1 VDLVC
6 DLHETLMGSV
16 RGGEE
21 RPGELREVPVY
32 IGARDGTP
40 EDANFIPANP
50 DLVPSCS
57 TSFFSYVGRGGVP
70 AAHRRGAD
78 PLPVRDHP
86 PFRDG
91 NGRMGRLLIM
101 LQLYDSGLL
110 PGPYTYLS
118 AYFKRFGD
126 QYRAKAPGGE
136 PGGRLGGEWITFVLD
151 AIAEQAIDGY
161 DCGIELTELRE
172 SYREQFLSS
181 PTARALVDYCFEQP
195 YLTGPGPSNHRPV
208 EAGRLRRHREAGV
221 GRYRRGDDRQT
232 AQQGVRVARDSGR
245 RAVVLKEARLTSD
258 GGQPPFQFVRQPVRQ
273 LLGRA
278 VRVFD
283 PVLEEARYREQV
295 DGLVDGAASLEPVRK
310 PTRFL
315 AISVVERIEDPAR
328 CVCSGLVELLV
339 ARADEFSRRIAD
351 VGDLPV
357 EEAQIPSSWTTFGWA
372 GSPWRSAAGAPS
384 K

>member
-1 VDLVC
+1 MDPADFTDGPGRIDDYEGLPCYTPASLPPDLEYTEDLLAVYGDAQYALGRLATLARDIDNPNLLIAPFVHREAAMSSQVEGTNVTISDIYQHEVGAEPSRSAAELDDVREAYNYVDAVTQGFDRLDDGGAIEVDLVC

-50 DLVPSCS
+50 DLVSLLLDQL
-57 TSFFSYVGRGGVP
+57 FSYVGRGEYP
-70 AAHRRGAD
+70 
-78 PLPVRDHP
+78 PLIDVALTHYQFETIH

-110 PGPYTYLS
+110 PGPYLYLS

-126 QYRAKAPGGE
+126 QYREKLLAVSQEGAWE
-136 PGGRLGGEWITFVLD
+136 DWITFVLD

-172 SYREQFLSS
+172 AYREQFPSS

-195 YLTGPGPSNHRPV
+195 YLTGPRAV
-208 EAGRLRRHREAGV
+208 EATGRSKPAVYDAIEKLESAGIV
-221 GRYRRGDDRQT
+221 EETTGKQRNKVYE
-232 AQQGVRVARDSGR
+232 SPEIL
-245 RAVVLKEARLTSD
+245 AVV
-258 GGQPPFQFVRQPVRQ
+258 Q
-273 LLGRA
+273 
-278 VRVFD
+278 
-283 PVLEEARYREQV
+283 
-295 DGLVDGAASLEPVRK
+295 
-310 PTRFL
+310 
-315 AISVVERIEDPAR
+315 
-328 CVCSGLVELLV
+328 
-339 ARADEFSRRIAD
+339 
-351 VGDLPV
+351 
-357 EEAQIPSSWTTFGWA
+357 SS
-372 GSPWRSAAGAPS
+372 
-384 K
+384 